1 MKPKPIVDLDS
12 FLQALYYLTD
22 TIFRYLQQR
31 QLFAVRS
38 IRIAKVVGK
47 SKQIESYFFKSAEFR
62 WACL

>member
-1 MKPKPIVDLDS
+1 MKSKPIVDLDS

-47 SKQIESYFFKSAEFR
+47 SKQIESLFF
-62 WACL
+62 

>member
-12 FLQALYYLTD
+12 FLQALYCLTD

-38 IRIAKVVGK
+38 FRIAKVVDK
-47 SKQIESYFFKSAEFR
+47 SKQIESLFF
-62 WACL
+62 